1 MSRSLGLDSELIA
14 YLRDHNGPEHPV
26 LAKCRRA
33 AEASGTTMQIS
44 AEQGAF
50 MAFLVRL
57 INARRAVEVGVF
69 TGYSSTAVAL
79 AMQALHPD
87 ARLTALDQSKEWTDV
102 ARGYWREAGL
112 ESVVDL
118 KLGDAVAG
126 LDALLAAGERGSYDF
141 AFIDA
146 DKTNYPFYY
155 ERCLALLRPG
165 GLMLFDNMLWG
176 GAVADPANETPDTTA
191 LRGVATFADRDKR
204 VERTLIAVGDGLL
217 LCMKK

>member
-1 MSRSLGLDSELIA
+1 MSRSLGLDATLVR

-26 LAKCRRA
+26 LAECRRA

-50 MAFLVRL
+50 MAFLVKL

-69 TGYSSTAVAL
+69 TGYSSIAVGL
-79 AMQALHPD
+79 AMQALHAD
-87 ARLTALDQSKEWTDV
+87 ARLTALDVSKDYTDV
-102 ARGYWREAGL
+102 ARGYWKTAGL
-112 ESVVDL
+112 EDVIDL
-118 KLGDAVAG
+118 KLGDAGAS
-126 LDALLAAGERGSYDF
+126 LDAMLAAGEAGAYDF

-146 DKTNYPFYY
+146 DKTNYPRYY
-155 ERCLALLRPG
+155 EGCLALLRPG

-176 GAVADPANETPDTTA
+176 GAVADPGDNDADTKA
-191 LRGVATFADRDKR
+191 LRAVSAFADKDKR
-204 VERTLIAVGDGLL
+204 VERSLIAVGDGLL